1 MNTRRRVT
9 IATRIMLIALLVI
22 ALPAATETP
31 AERKIAAGRARML
44 PLLEEAGFKVGNPVF
59 IRLFKQNAE
68 LEIWLL
74 ADGESTFR
82 KFRTWP
88 ICTFSGELG
97 PKTREGD
104 GQAPEGFYEVAKDQL
119 NPFSSYHL
127 SFNLGYP
134 NAYERSQGWTGS
146 YLMVHGDCVSIGC
159 YAMTD
164 DGIEE
169 IYALVAAALA
179 KGQTRVPVH
188 AFPFRFDGPLAAAMD
203 RSPHRVFWS
212 DLKAGFDAFEESK
225 LPPRVRVIDG
235 RYRID

>member
-1 MNTRRRVT
+1 
-9 IATRIMLIALLVI
+9 MLIVLLVI

-31 AERKIAAGRARML
+31 AERKIAAGRTRML
-44 PLLEEAGFKVGNPVF
+44 PLLEEAGLKVGNPIF

-68 LEIWLL
+68 LEIWML
-74 ADGESTFR
+74 ADGESTYR

-97 PKTREGD
+97 PKTKEGD
-104 GQAPEGFYEVAKDQL
+104 GQAPEGFYEVGKDQL

-134 NAYERSQGWTGS
+134 NAYERAQGWTGS

-179 KGQTRVPVH
+179 NGQARVPVH
-188 AFPFRFDGPLAAAMD
+188 AFPFRFDGPLVAAMD
-203 RSPHRVFWS
+203 RSRHRAFWS
-212 DLKAGFDAFEESK
+212 DLKAGFDAFEKSK
-225 LPPRVRVIDG
+225 LPPPVRVIDG
-235 RYRID
+235 RYRVD